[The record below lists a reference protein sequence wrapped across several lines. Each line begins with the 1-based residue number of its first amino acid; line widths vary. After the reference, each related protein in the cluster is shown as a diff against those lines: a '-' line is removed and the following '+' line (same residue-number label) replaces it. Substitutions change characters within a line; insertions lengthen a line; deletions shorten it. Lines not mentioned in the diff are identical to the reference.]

1 LETKLIHFLETL
13 KKQRWDDHRYY
24 HHSRINQSLHLVS
37 AVSFLTAYVLLFIDP
52 IAASL
57 LAWLVAMTTR
67 QSGHFFFE
75 PKGYDEVNKA
85 THEYKEQIKVGYNL
99 NRKVVLLS
107 IWAAIPLLVWAN
119 PVWLQKFVALN
130 TFTNTDG
137 FIRQTGLLWLW
148 LGVGGVLFRTFHLF
162 FIHNVEAAFAW
173 MTKIMTDPFHD
184 AKIYATSPLYLL
196 KGQLIDPMDHGNYE
210 EEPLPQ

>member
-1 LETKLIHFLETL
+1 
-13 KKQRWDDHRYY
+13 
-24 HHSRINQSLHLVS
+24 
-37 AVSFLTAYVLLFIDP
+37 LTAYGLLFIDP

-119 PVWLQKFVALN
+119 PIWLQKFVALN

-184 AKIYATSPLYLL
+184 AKIYATAPLYLL
-196 KGQLIDPMDHGNYE
+196 KGQLIDPMDHGNFE